1 MEMLEFRDDCLEADP
16 MPPFDDQ
23 EAADDAE
30 EM

>member
-1 MEMLEFRDDCLEADP
+1 MEMLEFREEWLEADDIP
-16 MPPFDDQ
+16 EDF